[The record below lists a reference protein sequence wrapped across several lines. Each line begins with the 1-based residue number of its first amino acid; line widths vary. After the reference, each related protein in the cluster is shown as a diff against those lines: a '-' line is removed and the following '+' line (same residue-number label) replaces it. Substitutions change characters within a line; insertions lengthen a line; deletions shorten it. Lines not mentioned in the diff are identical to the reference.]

1 MIRRPP
7 RSTLTDPLFPYTPL
21 FRSVFG
27 QRLRERVNNLGSLAD
42 AVQYLEDRDTNTGKG
57 RHDLPF
63 PLPPTGRDAP
73 MLTEL
78 PRGPHKPLA
87 SRDKQTSISTGS
99 SGLRL
104 HSRLDSR
111 LQICRDLSWHMTRQI
126 RVDCQRPG
134 RNRRGSLRV
143 RTRPLPIFVP
153 PGAHDA

>member
-1 MIRRPP
+1 MHYECCGG
-7 RSTLTDPLFPYTPL
+7 LVNV
-21 FRSVFG
+21 VFTCICIFNFK
-27 QRLRERVNNLGSLAD
+27 QKTAYEVRISDWSSDVCSSDLLGSLAD

-63 PLPPTGRDAP
+63 PLSPTGRDAP

-99 SGLRL
+99 IGRRL
-104 HSRLDSR
+104 HSRLESR
-111 LQICRDLSWHMTRQI
+111 LQICRDLSWHMTLQT

-134 RNRRGSLRV
+134 RNRRGSLREIG
-143 RTRPLPIFVP
+143 R
-153 PGAHDA
+153 AHV